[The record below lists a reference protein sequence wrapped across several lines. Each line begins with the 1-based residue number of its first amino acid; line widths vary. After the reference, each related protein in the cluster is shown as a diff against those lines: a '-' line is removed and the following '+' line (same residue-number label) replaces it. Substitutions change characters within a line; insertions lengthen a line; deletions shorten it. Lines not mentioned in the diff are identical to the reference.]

1 MDHEAGLHV
10 ADVIREFSSEDAE
23 AVAALVSAHSPWLET
38 AAGLVHRLG
47 ALPAR
52 AQPARWVAEADG
64 EVVAW
69 GEAEFDWS
77 SEAEQVGHVWVLVDP
92 AHRGRGIGSRLFETA
107 VDHLTSRGARELRT
121 WSFEESAPFL
131 ERRSFERRR
140 EERVSA
146 VDPRTVDTSRLDELE
161 PGVRVVRLA
170 DLLDRLPE
178 VYALYAEAAAD
189 MPADHA
195 QTNFSYEEWLEE
207 TVANPTLSHEGS
219 VVVLVDDRPAAL
231 SWVDVDFEHRKA
243 EQELTGT
250 AQAYRRRGL
259 ARLAKLAVLRW
270 CAAEGIERLAT
281 GNDGENAGMLAIN
294 YELGFRPDAVET
306 EWAKRL

>member
-1 MDHEAGLHV
+1 MT
-10 ADVIREFSSEDAE
+10 IREFRNKDA
-23 AVAALVSAHSPWLET
+23 AAAAALIASHSLWLET

-52 AQPARWVAEADG
+52 AQAARWVAEADG
-64 EVVAW
+64 KLIAW
-69 GEAEFDWS
+69 AEAEFDWS
-77 SEAEQVGHVWVLVDP
+77 SEADHEGQFWVLVDP
-92 AHRGRGIGSRLFETA
+92 GSRRQGIGSRLFDTA
-107 VDHLTSRGARELRT
+107 VDYLAARGARGLRT
-121 WSFEESAPFL
+121 WSFEESALFL
-131 ERRSFERRR
+131 ERHGFERRR
-140 EERVSA
+140 EERVST
-146 VDPRTVDTSRLDELE
+146 VDPRSVDTSRLNELE
-161 PGVRVVRLA
+161 RGVQVVPLA

-195 QTNFSYEEWLEE
+195 QTNFSFEEWLEE
-207 TVANPTLSHEGS
+207 TIANPTLSHEGS
-219 VVVLVDDRPAAL
+219 AVVLVDDRPAAL
-231 SWVDVDFEHRKA
+231 SWVDVDLERRRA

-250 AQAYRRRGL
+250 ARAFRRRGL

-270 CAAEGIERLAT
+270 CAAAGIERLAT

-294 YELGFRPDAVET
+294 YELGFRPDAAET

>member
-1 MDHEAGLHV
+1 MT
-10 ADVIREFSSEDAE
+10 IRAFRNEDA
-23 AVAALVSAHSPWLET
+23 AAAAALIASHSLWLET
-38 AAGLVHRLG
+38 AAGLVHRLA

-52 AQPARWVAEADG
+52 AQAARWVAEADG
-64 EVVAW
+64 KLVAW
-69 GEAEFDWS
+69 AEAEFDWS
-77 SEAEQVGHVWVLVDP
+77 SEAEQEGQFWVLVDP
-92 AHRGRGIGSRLFETA
+92 GFRHRGIGSRLVETA
-107 VDHLTSRGARELRT
+107 VDYLAARGARGLRT
-121 WSFEESAPFL
+121 WAFEDSAPFL
-131 ERRSFERRR
+131 ERRGFERRR

-146 VDPRTVDTSRLDELE
+146 VDPRTVDTSPLDELE
-161 PGVRVVRLA
+161 PGVRVVRLT
-170 DLLDRLPE
+170 DVLDRLPE

-195 QTNFSYEEWLEE
+195 QTNFSFEEWLDE

-231 SWVDVDFEHRKA
+231 SWVDVDLERRRA

-250 AQAYRRRGL
+250 ARAYRRRGL

-270 CAAEGIERLAT
+270 CAAAGIERLAT